1 MQPTM
6 QWFYYNI
13 GAFYLV
19 MVQSGNSN
27 LIFRKK
33 LTSENE
39 PNFVLGFEYRLT
51 GSELELLFKN
61 ANSKHS
67 DSDTFWIIK
76 VDAILKGGYTSFW
89 RGQNLRKRAL

>member
-1 MQPTM
+1 M
-6 QWFYYNI
+6 
-13 GAFYLV
+13 
-19 MVQSGNSN
+19 MVQLGNSN

-61 ANSKHS
+61 ANSKQTPTVTH
-67 DSDTFWIIK
+67 FEIK
-76 VDAILKGGYTSFW
+76 VDAI
-89 RGQNLRKRAL
+89 

>member
-1 MQPTM
+1 
-6 QWFYYNI
+6 
-13 GAFYLV
+13 
-19 MVQSGNSN
+19 MVPFENSN

-33 LTSENE
+33 KWTSENE

-67 DSDTFWIIK
+67 DSDTF
-76 VDAILKGGYTSFW
+76 
-89 RGQNLRKRAL
+89 